1 MSQNKPLILFIRITE
16 NCNAGCFM
24 CGFAQS
30 KKQFYITLKQFKN
43 IVDQASKAGI
53 KMVRFTG
60 GEPLLHPDIITFV
73 RLFKEKGIKT
83 SIISNG
89 FLLPEKYEKL
99 ISNGL
104 DQLVLSLDGS
114 KAELHDRLRNL
125 PGVFVN
131 LTSSIKKIKSIQNN
145 FLIRINTVVSPLNID
160 DLENIL
166 KLLINLNVDQ
176 WSIIPIKSKE
186 NLWEKVEKKELLKSY
201 NRFQKKIK
209 NISKPE
215 LLGYSKKWAG
225 RNKKEIEKYFDIGVG
240 PTPKIECNL
249 VDLIRF
255 YVPSTD
261 RLSPCNCASWR
272 LSDVDF
278 DTHFEL
284 SDLTGNKITKMVDY
298 LKINGPKVCRGCEP
312 INAFLAENPEI
323 IDDNI
328 FSF

>member
-1 MSQNKPLILFIRITE
+1 MSKNKPLILFIRITE
-16 NCNAGCFM
+16 NCNASCFM

-30 KKQFYITLKQFKN
+30 KKQFYVTLEQFKD
-43 IVDQASKAGI
+43 IVDKAYEAGI

-60 GEPLLHPDIITFV
+60 GEPLLHPNIVDFV
-73 RLFKEKGIKT
+73 QLFKEKNIKT

-89 FLLPEKYEKL
+89 FLLPEKYENL

-114 KAELHDRLRNL
+114 KAELHDNLRNL
-125 PGVFVN
+125 PGAFDN
-131 LTSSIKKIKSIQNN
+131 LTGSIKKIKSIQNN
-145 FLIRINTVVSPLNID
+145 FLIRINTVVSPLNIN

-166 KLLINLNVDQ
+166 KLLIDLDVDQ

-186 NLWEKVEKKELLKSY
+186 NIWEKVEKKEFLKIYS
-201 NRFQKKIK
+201 RFQKNIK
-209 NISKPE
+209 NISRPK

-225 RNKKEIEKYFDIGVG
+225 RSKKDVEKYLNTGISS
-240 PTPKIECNL
+240 TPKAECKL
-249 VDLIRF
+249 VGLVRF
-255 YVPSTD
+255 YVPSID
-261 RLSPCNCASWR
+261 KLSPCNCASWR

-284 SDLTGNKITKMVDY
+284 SDLTGNKITKMIDY
-298 LKINGPKVCRGCEP
+298 LRINGPKVCKGCEP

-323 IDDNI
+323 IDDEI